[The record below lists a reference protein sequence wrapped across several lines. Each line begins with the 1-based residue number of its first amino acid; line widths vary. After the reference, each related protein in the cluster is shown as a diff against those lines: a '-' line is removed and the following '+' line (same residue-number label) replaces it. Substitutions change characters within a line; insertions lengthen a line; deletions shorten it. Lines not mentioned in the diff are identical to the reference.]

1 MWSREVALSLFV
13 FRHCYPIAN
22 RSDAIAEDFERSP
35 EQALPSAPFS
45 HDISRN
51 RELLAHRT
59 SCTGHQLHDF
69 VIVGFRNATLTCFLA
84 LPQHEDTIG
93 DLEYLGQIVGDE
105 DYCDVLPLQAHDQLP
120 DLALLRYAQRCGR
133 FIEYQQLG
141 SPEYRP
147 ADRDRLALSA
157 R

>member
-1 MWSREVALSLFV
+1 MVPGVALSLFV

-22 RSDAIAEDFERSP
+22 RSDAVAEDFECSP
-35 EQALPSAPFS
+35 KQALPSAPFA

-59 SCTGHQLHDF
+59 SCTDHQSHDV

-84 LPQHEDTIG
+84 LTQHEDTIG

-105 DYCDVLPLQAHDQLP
+105 DHRNVLPLQTHD
-120 DLALLRYAQRCGR
+120 
-133 FIEYQQLG
+133 
-141 SPEYRP
+141 
-147 ADRDRLALSA
+147 
-157 R
+157 